1 MRLGGPALRERPR
14 SSEKTVPS
22 LTMGGLPTA
31 SMLPDDNNE
40 PDVDPRV
47 ALAAERTVL
56 AWFRTGIALM
66 GFGFVVARFGVF
78 LREMAAVSSYAP
90 PGKSNASAIGALLV
104 GAGVVVNV
112 WASIRHLR
120 MMQSLARG
128 ERFRATPRGP
138 VALGVATGIG
148 GVVLL
153 AVLISASL
161 R

>member
-1 MRLGGPALRERPR
+1 MGGP
-14 SSEKTVPS
+14 
-22 LTMGGLPTA
+22 PTA
-31 SMLPDDNNE
+31 RMIPDDNNG

-56 AWFRTGIALM
+56 AWYRTGIALM

-78 LREMAAVSSYAP
+78 LREMAAVSSYAVP
-90 PGKSNASAIGALLV
+90 AKSNASAIGVLIV
-104 GAGVVVNV
+104 GAGIVVNV

-128 ERFRATPRGP
+128 DRFRATARGP

-148 GVVLL
+148 GVVLI
-153 AVLISASL
+153 AVLMSALL